1 MNMKGIMCLVY
12 EVEKNEENTASWR
25 RPKLNKRT
33 RKMVGKRP
41 YIVLKI
47 FGTNL
52 AQKKSNGF
60 SITNVHAV
68 GTHLS
73 PSP

>member
-41 YIVLKI
+41 YVVLKI
-47 FGTNL
+47 L

-68 GTHLS
+68 ETHLS